1 MFLSPIC
8 EEEYLLNSIH
18 LGLGLIAAFAKIVL
32 YPSIF
37 YIWLKVDLLMAL
49 KPLHNEKELLQKIAN
64 GDDRAFV
71 ELFHA
76 YHEPLAKYV
85 FTLLESVQMCEEIVQ
100 DVFVKIWENRLALPK
115 LDRFTSYLFILTR
128 NYTINC
134 IRKIISDRKQGQHY
148 VDDILHSPETPDAF
162 KMDEE
167 YQDVLNRAVAQLPAS
182 QQKVLMLRQQGL
194 KTREIAEQ
202 MGISTDSV
210 KKYRQWAASS
220 VAKFIKSHTALGILL
235 IIAKSR

>member
-1 MFLSPIC
+1 MAIKPLPN
-8 EEEYLLNSIH
+8 E
-18 LGLGLIAAFAKIVL
+18 K
-32 YPSIF
+32 
-37 YIWLKVDLLMAL
+37 DLL
-49 KPLHNEKELLQKIAN
+49 QRIAV

-85 FTLLESVQMCEEIVQ
+85 YTLLESVQMCEEIVQ
-100 DVFVKIWENRLALPK
+100 DVFVKIWENREALPK
-115 LDRFTSYLFILTR
+115 LDKFTSYLFILTR

-134 IRKIISDRKQGQHY
+134 LRKIIKDRKHGQLY
-148 VDDILHSPETPDAF
+148 VDDILHSGDDTGMF
-162 KMDEE
+162 KLDDE
-167 YQDVLNRAVAQLPAS
+167 YQDVLNRAVAQLPQS

-210 KKYRQWAASS
+210 KKYQQWAASS
-220 VAKFIKSHTALGILL
+220 VAKFIKSHTALGVLL
-235 IIAKSR
+235 AIVKYQQ

>member
-1 MFLSPIC
+1 
-8 EEEYLLNSIH
+8 
-18 LGLGLIAAFAKIVL
+18 
-32 YPSIF
+32 
-37 YIWLKVDLLMAL
+37 MAL
-49 KPLHNEKELLQKIAN
+49 KPLHNEKELLQRVAD

-71 ELFHA
+71 KLFLA

-100 DVFVKIWENRLALPK
+100 DVFVKIWENRLNLPK

-134 IRKIISDRKQGQHY
+134 IRKIVNDRKQGELY
-148 VDDILHSPETPDAF
+148 LDEILHSKETPDSF
-162 KMDEE
+162 KLDEE
-167 YQDVLNRAVAQLPAS
+167 YQDLLNRAVAQLPAS
-182 QQKVLMLRQQGL
+182 QQKVLMLKQEGF

-220 VAKFIKSHTALGILL
+220 VAKFIKSHAALSILL
-235 IIAKSR
+235 MIAKFKH